1 MHEVNAITYRTI
13 SGNLASISQA
23 KRIIRNKRKR
33 DLQIEGGCVFEQ
45 LPATQEA
52 TVR

>member
-1 MHEVNAITYRTI
+1 MHEANTITFTTI
-13 SGNLASISQA
+13 SGSLASFSQT

-33 DLQIEGGCVFEQ
+33 DLQIEGGFVFEQ

-52 TVR
+52 TVG